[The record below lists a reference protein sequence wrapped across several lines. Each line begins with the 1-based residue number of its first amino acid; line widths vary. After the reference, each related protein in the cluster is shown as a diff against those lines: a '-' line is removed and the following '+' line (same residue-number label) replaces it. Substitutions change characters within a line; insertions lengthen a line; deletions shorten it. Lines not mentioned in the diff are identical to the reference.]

1 MGVRNAEYI
10 TTWNIWPSSA
20 TDMPSDAYGKLCA
33 NDAKESQ
40 DICGEDG
47 DIYALDRACGGT
59 RSKPLPN
66 VLPKFLSGQSR
77 SVHAEQTPRRW
88 TIEKPHQNLDVGR
101 VVCGVHCLKVTPPLY
116 VRRDQEIRPEREIST
131 YLVLKVDVQVLSQ
144 ATVTIITP
152 AAYSLNQR
160 HSSISSRRQDTNALT
175 ED

>member
-10 TTWNIWPSSA
+10 TAWNIWPSTA

-77 SVHAEQTPRRW
+77 SVHADIGKKGP
-88 TIEKPHQNLDVGR
+88 V
-101 VVCGVHCLKVTPPLY
+101 
-116 VRRDQEIRPEREIST
+116 
-131 YLVLKVDVQVLSQ
+131 
-144 ATVTIITP
+144 
-152 AAYSLNQR
+152 
-160 HSSISSRRQDTNALT
+160 
-175 ED
+175 